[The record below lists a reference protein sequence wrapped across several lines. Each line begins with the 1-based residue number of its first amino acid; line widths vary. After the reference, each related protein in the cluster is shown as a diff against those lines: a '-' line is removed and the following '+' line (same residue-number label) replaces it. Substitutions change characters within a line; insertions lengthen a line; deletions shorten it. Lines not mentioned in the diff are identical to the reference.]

1 MQAGQESSY
10 RFPAWVL
17 GRLVGVN
24 AAEFSALEDAPQ
36 SSDLQ
41 LLERLAEDLTAIGFN
56 YDEVSQ
62 LLGDEATAA
71 LARDQ
76 ILPALRVIER
86 DAAETELACAFRIFQ
101 LGRTEAAAALNQAF
115 PSVKVDGLLK
125 LGLIEP
131 WASGYRATVALT
143 LHSSDADGE
152 LWVAHDLGA
161 HQRPGVLRTDHVL
174 GIGQASLTLAQ
185 ITLREKVDRALDLG
199 TGCGIQLFHLLG
211 HANHVTATDLSA
223 RALAFT
229 RFNLLLNHKVLKLDP
244 RNLQERVSLLRGSL
258 FEPVGGQ
265 KFDLIA
271 SNPPFVITPRRATE
285 REKDR
290 FTYRD
295 GGMSGDRLV
304 STVIAQAGDFL
315 NPGGSMQML
324 SNWEIHRLDDES
336 NEPWDLRLKSWFPED
351 LDVWVIEREQ
361 TTPSVYAETWLRDA
375 SQTEDSSSYAAA
387 YNAYLDDFES
397 RGVGA
402 IGFGLVYFRKSATGT
417 AALRRFEQ
425 ITHPIEQPV
434 AGTLQRDIAMA
445 DELAAAGEGFRDWH
459 LVVAD
464 DVTEERHQRPGAE
477 HPGVILL
484 RQGAGLRRTELLD
497 TAQAGFA
504 SACDGDLSVSQLVN
518 ALDSLIGEGE
528 EDFTGR
534 LYEAVARL
542 LRHGLLRKM

>member
-1 MQAGQESSY
+1 M
-10 RFPAWVL
+10 
-17 GRLVGVN
+17 N
-24 AAEFSALEDAPQ
+24 ATEFSALEDAPQ

-41 LLERLAEDLTAIGFN
+41 LLERLAEDLRAIGFN
-56 YDEVSQ
+56 YDAVSQ
-62 LLGDEATAA
+62 MLGDEASAA
-71 LARDQ
+71 LDRDQ

-86 DAAETELACAFRIFQ
+86 DAAQTPLGCAFRLFQ
-101 LGRTEAAAALNQAF
+101 LGQTEETANLNQAF
-115 PSVKVDGLLK
+115 PTLKVDGLLK
-125 LGLIEP
+125 LGLVEP
-131 WASGYRATVALT
+131 WAAGYRSTVALT
-143 LHSSDADGE
+143 LHSSDTAGE

-185 ITLREKVDRALDLG
+185 ITVREKVERALDLG

-211 HANHVTATDLSA
+211 HARHVTATDLSA

-229 RFNLLLNHKVLKLDP
+229 RFNLMLNHQVLKLDP
-244 RNLQERVSLLRGSL
+244 LNLDERVSLLRGSL
-258 FEPVGGQ
+258 FEPVAGQ
-265 KFDLIA
+265 GFDLIA
-271 SNPPFVITPRRATE
+271 SNPPFVITPRKSTE

-304 STVIAQAGDFL
+304 STLIAQASEYL
-315 NPGGSMQML
+315 NPGASMQML
-324 SNWEIHRLDDES
+324 SNWEIHSLDEES
-336 NEPWDLRLKSWFPED
+336 NEAWDRRVKGWFPD
-351 LDVWVIEREQ
+351 QLDVWVIEREQ

-375 SQTEDSSSYAAA
+375 SQTEDSSAYAAA

-402 IGFGLVYFRKSATGT
+402 VGFGLVYFRKPLDGT
-417 AALRRFEQ
+417 VNLRRFEQ

-445 DELAAAGEGFRDWH
+445 DALGAAQDDFRDWH

-497 TAQAGFA
+497 TAQAGFV

-528 EDFTGR
+528 EDFTER
-534 LYEAVARL
+534 LYEAVDRL

>member
-1 MQAGQESSY
+1 M
-10 RFPAWVL
+10 
-17 GRLVGVN
+17 N
-24 AAEFSALEDAPQ
+24 AAEFSSIEDAPQ

-41 LLERLAEDLTAIGFN
+41 LIEKLSADLTDLN
-56 YDEVSQ
+56 YTYEAVSE
-62 LLGDEATAA
+62 LLGEDASSAF
-71 LARDQ
+71 ARDQ
-76 ILPALRVIER
+76 IFPALRVIER
-86 DAAETELACAFRIFQ
+86 DAADSVLGCVFKLFQ
-101 LGRTEAAAALNQAF
+101 LGQTEEAGALNHAF
-115 PSVKVDGLLK
+115 GRVKVDGLLK

-131 WASGYRATVALT
+131 WAAGYRATVALA

-185 ITLREKVDRALDLG
+185 ITIRAKVQHALDLG

-211 HANHVTATDLSA
+211 HCEHVTATDLST

-229 RFNLLLNHKVLKLDP
+229 RFNLLLNHKVLNIDP
-244 RNLQERVSLLRGSL
+244 RNLDARVSLLQGSL
-258 FEPVGGQ
+258 FEPVAGRQ
-265 KFDLIA
+265 FDLIA
-271 SNPPFVITPRRATE
+271 SNPPFVITPRKRAE
-285 REKDR
+285 RQKDR

-295 GGMSGDRLV
+295 GGMAGDRLV
-304 STVIAQAGDFL
+304 STLISQAPEYL
-315 NPGGSMQML
+315 RPGASMQML
-324 SNWEIHRLDDES
+324 SNWEIHRLEDGANES
-336 NEPWDLRLKSWFPED
+336 WDRRVSSWFPED

-361 TTPSVYAETWLRDA
+361 TTPSLYAETWLRDA
-375 SQTEDSSSYAAA
+375 SQTEDASAYAAA

-402 IGFGLVYFRKSATGT
+402 VGFGLVYFRKPANGKAT
-417 AALRRFEQ
+417 LRRFEQ

-434 AGTLQRDIAMA
+434 AGTLQRDIAMN
-445 DELAAAGEGFRDWH
+445 DDLATAGEGFKDWH
-459 LVVAD
+459 LVVAE

-504 SACDGDLSVSQLVN
+504 SASDGDLSISQLVI
-518 ALDSLIGEGE
+518 ALDSLISEG
-528 EDFTGR
+528 DQQFADT
-534 LYEAVARL
+534 LYEAIERL
-542 LRHGLLRKM
+542 LRHGLFRKV

>member
-1 MQAGQESSY
+1 M
-10 RFPAWVL
+10 
-17 GRLVGVN
+17 N
-24 AAEFSALEDAPQ
+24 AAEFSSIEDAPQ

-41 LLERLAEDLTAIGFN
+41 LVSKLADDLTAID
-56 YDEVSQ
+56 YSYLSVSQ
-62 LLGDEATAA
+62 MLGEQAQAA
-71 LARDQ
+71 FDRDQ
-76 ILPALRVIER
+76 ILPALRAVR
-86 DAAETELACAFRIFQ
+86 KLDSDSALACVFRIFQ
-101 LGRTEAAAALNQAF
+101 LGQTEEAALLNKSFANL
-115 PSVKVDGLLK
+115 KVEGLLK

-131 WASGYRATVALT
+131 WAAGYRATIALA

-185 ITLREKVDRALDLG
+185 ITVRPEVDRALDLG
-199 TGCGIQLFHLLG
+199 TGCGIQTFHLLS
-211 HANHVTATDLSA
+211 HARHVTATDLST
-223 RALAFT
+223 RALAFA
-229 RFNLLLNHKVLKLDP
+229 RFNLVLNHRVLDLDP
-244 RNLQERVSLLRGSL
+244 QNLDARVSLVRGSL
-258 FEPVGGQ
+258 FEPVAGQ

-271 SNPPFVITPRRATE
+271 SNPPFVITPRKKSE

-295 GGMSGDRLV
+295 GGMAGDALV
-304 STVIAQAGDFL
+304 STLIAQAPEFL
-315 NPGGSMQML
+315 NPGASMQML
-324 SNWEIHRLDDES
+324 SNWEIHLLEDGS
-336 NEPWDLRLKSWFPED
+336 NEPWDRRVKSWFDET

-361 TTPSVYAETWLRDA
+361 ASPSIYAETWLRDA
-375 SQTEDSSSYAAA
+375 SQTEDSAAYAAA

-402 IGFGLVYFRKSATGT
+402 VGFGLVYFRKPKCGNPV
-417 AALRRFEQ
+417 LRRFEQ

-434 AGTLQRDIAMA
+434 AATLQRDIAMA
-445 DELAAAGEGFRDWH
+445 DELAAAGDEFKQWH
-459 LVVAD
+459 IEVAE

-504 SACDGDLSVSQLVN
+504 SASDGELSVSQLVV
-518 ALDSLIGEGE
+518 ALESLIGQGE
-528 EDFTGR
+528 EGFSQR
-534 LYEAVARL
+534 LYEAIERL
-542 LRHGLLRKM
+542 LRHGLFRKV